1 VREFYRPVDLRS
13 RAALTAYLK
22 NHFRYHT
29 MNSWNQSTSYAC
41 NLKVNRLGLEHDMV
55 MRLFDLIELPEFYEP
70 INDLCNDFAD
80 AHDYLW
86 QVGFNGRSG
95 GYLILY
101 QGKLEPSGYKS
112 FCTACGQRNYRS
124 IAETGNVCGHCH
136 KPKRRD
142 YPATHM
148 RAVSYPG
155 RETDMGEDFA
165 DWEMFQLRERVK
177 LVQEFDRLCDAIVQE
192 AIYIALNYEITEE
205 TYIVQATRQVLT
217 PVAA

>member
-1 VREFYRPVDLRS
+1 MTEFYRPVDLRS
-13 RAALTAYLK
+13 RAAMTAYLK
-22 NHFRYHT
+22 NHFRYDT
-29 MNSWNQSTSYAC
+29 MNSWNCSTSYAC
-41 NLKVNRLGLEHDMV
+41 KLKVHSLGLEHDLV
-55 MRLFDLIELPEFYEP
+55 MRLFDLIELPAFYEC
-70 INDLCNDFAD
+70 INDLCREFDS

-86 QVGFNGRSG
+86 QVGFNGRSN
-95 GYLILY
+95 GYLVLY

-112 FCTACGQRNYRS
+112 YCIACGQRNCRS

-136 KPKRRD
+136 KPKRKD

-148 RAVSYPG
+148 QAVSYPG
-155 RETDMGEDFA
+155 LNTDMGEDFE

-192 AIYIALNYEITEE
+192 AIYMALNYEIGEE
-205 TYIVQATRQVLT
+205 TYITVKTRQVLN